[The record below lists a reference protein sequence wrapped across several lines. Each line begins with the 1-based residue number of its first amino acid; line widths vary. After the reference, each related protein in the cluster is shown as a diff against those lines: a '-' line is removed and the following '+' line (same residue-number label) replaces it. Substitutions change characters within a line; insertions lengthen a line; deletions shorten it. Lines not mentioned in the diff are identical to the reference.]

1 METVRTVDSVIAKRM
16 LPQPKSLR
24 DQPLYRQVSGI
35 QTAIH
40 VGSNLSPA
48 MHSHNVPLI
57 SLLLQG
63 TMTEEDSR
71 RKVDTGPFSL
81 NLQSAGYM
89 HSHRLKSKEAMAMCA
104 AFYPDFLNRLGDYPK
119 ILDMPTIWEA
129 GPVIEVGLRIY
140 REMWASDSA
149 SDLVL
154 EGLFIQLIGEMD
166 RSERHRDLLPPP
178 WLEET
183 KDLLN
188 DRFLD
193 GMSLVEIA
201 DEIGVHPSHL
211 SRTFRKHFGQ
221 TLGEYVRGLR
231 IDHAIRQ
238 LASTDSPIGHIA
250 ATAGFSDHAHFSREC
265 KKRLGMTPVE
275 LRRSVRMR

>member
-1 METVRTVDSVIAKRM
+1 M
-16 LPQPKSLR
+16 LPEPKSLR
-24 DQPLYRQVSGI
+24 QDPIVRKITGV
-35 QTAIH
+35 TAVIH
-40 VGSNLSPA
+40 AGSNVNPK
-48 MHSHNVPLI
+48 MHSHEFPLI

-63 TMTEEDSR
+63 TMREVDQR
-71 RKVDTGPFSL
+71 RTVDCGPFSL
-81 NLQSAGYM
+81 HLQAPGYM
-89 HSHRLKSKEAMAMCA
+89 HSHQIKSKEAMSLCAM
-104 AFYPDFLNRLGDYPK
+104 FMPEFLDRLTVPPSALLVPAIYDSG
-119 ILDMPTIWEA
+119 A
-129 GPVIEVGLRIY
+129 VIEVGLRIY
-140 REMWASDSA
+140 REMWASDDA

-154 EGLFIQLIGEMD
+154 EGLFLQLVGEMD
-166 RSERHRDLLPPP
+166 RAGCIKDTLPPP

-188 DRFLD
+188 DRYLD
-193 GMSLVEIA
+193 GLSLVQIA

-221 TLGEYVRGLR
+221 TLGEYVRSLR
-231 IDHAIRQ
+231 IDHAVRQ

>member
-1 METVRTVDSVIAKRM
+1 M
-16 LPQPKSLR
+16 LPEPKSLR
-24 DQPLYRQVSGI
+24 QEPLQRKLSGV
-35 QTAIH
+35 TAVVH
-40 VGSNLSPA
+40 AGSNLDPR
-48 MHSHNVPLI
+48 MHSHDHPLI

-63 TMTEEDSR
+63 TMRE
-71 RKVDTGPFSL
+71 VDQTRSLECGPFSL
-81 NLQSAGYM
+81 HLQSPGYM
-89 HSHRLKSKEAMAMCA
+89 HSHEIKSKEAMSLCA
-104 AFYPDFLNRLGDYPK
+104 IFLPEFLSRIAASPRALEIPSIYDS
-119 ILDMPTIWEA
+119 

-140 REMWASDSA
+140 REMWANDDA

-154 EGLFIQLIGEMD
+154 EGLFIQLVGEMD
-166 RSERHRDLLPPP
+166 RAGCPKELLPPP

-188 DRFLD
+188 DRYLD
-193 GMSLVEIA
+193 GLSLVQIA

-211 SRTFRKHFGQ
+211 SRTFRRHFGQ
-221 TLGEYVRGLR
+221 TLGEYVRCLR

-238 LASTDSPIGHIA
+238 LASTDSPISHIA
-250 ATAGFSDHAHFSREC
+250 AAAGFSDHAHFSREC

>member
-1 METVRTVDSVIAKRM
+1 MPPVVVRASKM
-16 LPQPKSLR
+16 LPEPKSLR
-24 DQPLYRQVSGI
+24 QEPLTRKLPGVS
-35 QTAIH
+35 AVVH
-40 VGSNLSPA
+40 AGSDLKPL
-48 MHSHNVPLI
+48 MHSHDNPLI

-63 TMTEEDSR
+63 TMRERDQR
-71 RKVDTGPFSL
+71 RTVDCGPFSL
-81 NLQSAGYM
+81 NLQSPGYV
-89 HSHRLKSKEAMAMCA
+89 HSHEITSKEAMSLCAM
-104 AFYPDFLNRLGDYPK
+104 FMPDFLKRLSIPPTA
-119 ILDMPTIWEA
+119 LEMPTIYES

-140 REMWASDSA
+140 REMWASDEA

-154 EGLFIQLIGEMD
+154 EGLFLQLVGEMD
-166 RSERHRDLLPPP
+166 RADMPRDLLPPP
-178 WLEET
+178 WLEEA

-188 DRFLD
+188 DRYLD
-193 GMSLVEIA
+193 GLSLVQIA

-211 SRTFRKHFGQ
+211 SRTFRRHFGQ
-221 TLGEYVRGLR
+221 TLGEYVRSLR

-238 LASTDSPIGHIA
+238 LASTDCPISQIA

>member
-1 METVRTVDSVIAKRM
+1 VKTLNETEVPAARRV
-16 LPQPKSLR
+16 LPQPKSIR
-24 DQPLYRQVSGI
+24 EQPIVRNIVGVSSV
-35 QTAIH
+35 IH
-40 VGSNLSPA
+40 AGSNLDPK
-48 MHSHNVPLI
+48 MHAHEVPLI

-63 TMTEEDSR
+63 TMTEEDNR
-71 RKVDTGPFSL
+71 RKIDCGPFSMH
-81 NLQSAGYM
+81 LQSPGYM
-89 HSHRLKSKEAMAMCA
+89 HSHRIKSKEAMSLCA
-104 AFYPDFLNRLGDYPK
+104 AFFPEFTGRLGTPPHV
-119 ILDMPTIWEA
+119 LNMPMIWDA

-140 REMWASDSA
+140 REMWASDQA

-154 EGLFIQLIGEMD
+154 EGLFIQLVGEMD
-166 RSERHRDLLPPP
+166 RSDRHKDLLPPP

-193 GMSLVEIA
+193 GLSLVEIA
-201 DEIGVHPSHL
+201 DEVGVHPSHL

-221 TLGEYVRGLR
+221 TLGDYVRGLR

-250 ATAGFSDHAHFSREC
+250 AIAGFSDHAHFSREC